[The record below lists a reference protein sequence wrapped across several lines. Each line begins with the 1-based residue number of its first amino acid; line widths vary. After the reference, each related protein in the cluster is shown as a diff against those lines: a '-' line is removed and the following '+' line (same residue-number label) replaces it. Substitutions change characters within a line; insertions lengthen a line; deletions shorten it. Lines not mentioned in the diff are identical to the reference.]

1 METTNLIRGRT
12 AIDILA
18 VGFAVLSLVVGISA
32 MGAEG
37 AEAESN
43 EPAAGAETT
52 ETTSAPDPI
61 ESDENIA
68 SGIALVPDGGTDLYS
83 GPDQDP
89 YFTIHEGM
97 TLGFSHRQ
105 DDWLFVTTNCNDTA
119 WVRAD
124 DVDIVAP
131 GKQQALGNGFDVSQA
146 VAVLDPGHGDRDW
159 GGVGPSGLGEKEVNL
174 DIADRVRI
182 LMGEA
187 HDVDWESGSVTGGTT
202 VPAFRSVF
210 VTRSVD
216 GPNDGDFEANLT
228 YRSGLA
234 TAASADAFVSIH
246 NNTVPRI
253 DTEIP
258 GSEVF
263 YSTAVDGSDRL
274 AGIIYEELL
283 LSFSAYDADWSGG
296 ELPGAR
302 ARLNPETEEDYYG
315 LLRRATVPSVIVEGV
330 YISEPEEE
338 ALLATESFR
347 QAYAEAVYRGVVR
360 FLTTDDPG
368 AEPNQPEYFY
378 DDAGTVSGSVC
389 VVPEQP

>member
-1 METTNLIRGRT
+1 MELTKLLRARAAVDVF
-12 AIDILA
+12 AI
-18 VGFAVLSLVVGISA
+18 GFALLSLIVGISA
-32 MGAEG
+32 MGAG
-37 AEAESN
+37 SAEADSAAVESASQPTTTLVDAAV
-43 EPAAGAETT
+43 EAGADF
-52 ETTSAPDPI
+52 S
-61 ESDENIA
+61 
-68 SGIALVPDGGTDLYS
+68 SGIALIPEGGADLWS

-97 TLGFSHRQ
+97 ALGFANRQ
-105 DDWLFVTTNCNDTA
+105 DDWLFVTTNCNETA

-124 DVDIVAP
+124 DVELIPP
-131 GKQQALGNGFDVSQA
+131 GDQQATGNDFDVSEA
-146 VAVLDPGHGDRDW
+146 VIVLDPGHGDRDW
-159 GGVGPSGLGEKEVNL
+159 GGVGPSGLSEKSVNL
-174 DIADRVRI
+174 DIADRVSV
-182 LMGEA
+182 LMESG
-187 HDVDWESGSVTGGTT
+187 HNVDWASGAITAGSS
-202 VPAFRSVF
+202 VPAFRSVIL
-210 VTRSVD
+210 TRDVD

-228 YRSGLA
+228 YRASLA
-234 TAASADAFVSIH
+234 TAVAADAFISIH

-263 YSTAVDGSDRL
+263 YSVAAEGSDRL

-283 LSFSAYDADWSGG
+283 LSFGQFDADWQGG
-296 ELPGAR
+296 ELLGAR

-315 LLRRATVPSVIVEGV
+315 LLRRATVPAVIVEGV

-338 ALLATESFR
+338 ALLATEEFR

-389 VVPEQP
+389 EVPAQP